1 MWYPGGG
8 KNGWNLCGAREKR
21 VEPVWGKG
29 KTRGIIAQNPRK
41 ARGVH
46 ALRGHSASL
55 MIYNYLHT
63 RYTNRHVAITREI
76 ALLLVV
82 LMNYGRWI

>member
-41 ARGVH
+41 VRGVH

-55 MIYNYLHT
+55 MIYNYLRILFHQPFFKLGT
-63 RYTNRHVAITREI
+63 RDI
-76 ALLLVV
+76 V
-82 LMNYGRWI
+82 LPLFLNVTV